1 VPSHYGRHKNNRVVC
16 EMSKGQWRVLVLLL
30 VLLGLEVLRS
40 PNVRTFFSGL
50 LKAPISNTSLI
61 TTTGTQNTSK
71 TTQTTQSTQ
80 STQQQ
85 QINKLIGI
93 NR

>member
-1 VPSHYGRHKNNRVVC
+1 
-16 EMSKGQWRVLVLLL
+16 MSKGQWRTLVLLL

-61 TTTGTQNTSK
+61 TTTGT
-71 TTQTTQSTQ
+71 TTQSKTTQSTQ

-85 QINKLIGI
+85 QINRLIGI

>member
-1 VPSHYGRHKNNRVVC
+1 
-16 EMSKGQWRVLVLLL
+16 MSRGQWRVLVLLL

-50 LKAPISNTSLI
+50 LQAPISNTSLT
-61 TTTGTQNTSK
+61 TTTGTQQNTSK
-71 TTQTTQSTQ
+71 TTQSTQ

-85 QINKLIGI
+85 QINRLIGI